1 MEDIN
6 SYNERVFIAP
16 KSNKTDVV
24 KQIVDE
30 MDVDNEDA
38 VLLGNKSVYLNTR
51 DFYANNALDGDDW
64 DKYSDGLL
72 KKEFANL
79 NHTMLIMPGLMK
91 RSSRELIAE
100 MDLLK
105 INLKYVHQVKTRIKR
120 TITIPLIPIQTLITA
135 MMILIKRILQMIH
148 LVTCR
153 KSHHHQKK
161 ALNQWMRK
169 MKSRMISNHLQNP
182 LTMKNL
188 LPDILEEAVF
198 TLLMKNL
205 RKVVT
210 TAVNLTK
217 DHRAILMIHL
227 KNLNLVHQDHIDQLG
242 FPNPYSNMEVLMAI
256 NPQFRLKKKLDLKEH
271 GKELLNQKLKP

>member
-1 MEDIN
+1 
-6 SYNERVFIAP
+6 
-16 KSNKTDVV
+16 
-24 KQIVDE
+24 
-30 MDVDNEDA
+30 
-38 VLLGNKSVYLNTR
+38 
-51 DFYANNALDGDDW
+51 
-64 DKYSDGLL
+64 
-72 KKEFANL
+72 
-79 NHTMLIMPGLMK
+79 
-91 RSSRELIAE
+91 